1 MEDAIEGEQGWT
13 LYPWEAGIVPRASR
27 FEAGGEGGDNISGG
41 LGQPPICVGKWGRW
55 AMTVSPARA
64 DESGRREDIDVL
76 GSDVHRRG
84 VHGGCRSEEEE
95 GPDRPWSN
103 KVLDQDEILNQ
114 VYEFRYVF
122 CKFMDLSEYSPSVGV
137 DKKLGL
143 VSLARAWLQLVKL
156 GSA

>member
-1 MEDAIEGEQGWT
+1 MEDAIEGTMSSGSWGNGGGEQGWT

-41 LGQPPICVGKWGRW
+41 LGQPPVCVGKWGRW

-64 DESGRREDIDVL
+64 DESGRREDSDVV

-95 GPDRPWSN
+95 GPDSNSMLWS
-103 KVLDQDEILNQ
+103 VHLWSI
-114 VYEFRYVF
+114 
-122 CKFMDLSEYSPSVGV
+122 
-137 DKKLGL
+137 GL
-143 VSLARAWLQLVKL
+143 VIVEQ
-156 GSA
+156 